1 VKGLA
6 GLWRASRGAARE
18 EEAVARRAMVL
29 VMVSFILAETDV
41 MVRSRCVGLCKR
53 GLVVLNYL
61 TRNVFC
67 ELGGSR

>member
-18 EEAVARRAMVL
+18 EEAVASRAMVL
-29 VMVSFILAETDV
+29 VMVSFMFKIEV

-53 GLVVLNYL
+53 GLVVLGYL
-61 TRNVFC
+61 TRNVSC
-67 ELGGSR
+67 EQGGSR